1 MKLEF
6 EVVDRIDLQDH
17 HRQLFADMLQLQGKV
32 QGNLLTKADRCKSI
46 CIASIDGKPVAIGAI
61 KTKTCSDF
69 TDIKADL
76 PQLEKEFSWE
86 LGYLFTDPKFQ
97 GQKIARNIVQ
107 ILIHHFGSDNL
118 MASTEITA
126 NPGMVKIL
134 ESNGFKLFGK
144 PWKSSI
150 HEHFLGLFLKFK

>member
-6 EVVDRIDLQDH
+6 EVVDKIDLQKH
-17 HRQLFADMLQLQGKV
+17 HRQLFAEMLELQGKV
-32 QGNLLTKADRCKSI
+32 QGNLMTKADRCKSI

-69 TDIKADL
+69 TEIKADL

-97 GQKIARNIVQ
+97 GKKIARNVVQ

>member
-6 EVVDRIDLQDH
+6 EVVDKIDLQDH
-17 HRQLFADMLQLQGKV
+17 HRQLFANMLQLQGKV

-107 ILIHHFGSDNL
+107 VLIHHFGSDNL